1 MNEDL
6 VGAFMLN
13 NQESSGK
20 LKEKEIEFP
29 VETEEGRE
37 IREIFFLKKEKMAN
51 ENQSAGKETN
61 LKMRKKKLYSSELRK

>member
-1 MNEDL
+1 
-6 VGAFMLN
+6 MLN

-37 IREIFFLKKEKMAN
+37 IREIFFFEKR
-51 ENQSAGKETN
+51 EDGQ
-61 LKMRKKKLYSSELRK
+61 

>member
-37 IREIFFLKKEKMAN
+37 IREIFFFEKR
-51 ENQSAGKETN
+51 EDGQ
-61 LKMRKKKLYSSELRK
+61 